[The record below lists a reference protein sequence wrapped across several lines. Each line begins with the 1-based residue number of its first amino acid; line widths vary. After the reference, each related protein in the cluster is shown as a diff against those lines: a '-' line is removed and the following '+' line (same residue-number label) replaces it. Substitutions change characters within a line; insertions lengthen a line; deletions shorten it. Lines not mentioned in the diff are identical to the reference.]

1 MYLGFELYRP
11 TGMVWI
17 PHVRPITSRGC
28 SEMVRL
34 GGSRE
39 GLKYLPS
46 IPYLKNDGKMVY
58 FGGYVCKG
66 QGNKVI
72 RCYY

>member
-1 MYLGFELYRP
+1 MYLGFELHRLVW
-11 TGMVWI
+11 MVRI
-17 PHVRPITSRGC
+17 PHMSPST
-28 SEMVRL
+28 
-34 GGSRE
+34 SRE

-66 QGNKVI
+66 QGNKVMG
-72 RCYY
+72 CYY